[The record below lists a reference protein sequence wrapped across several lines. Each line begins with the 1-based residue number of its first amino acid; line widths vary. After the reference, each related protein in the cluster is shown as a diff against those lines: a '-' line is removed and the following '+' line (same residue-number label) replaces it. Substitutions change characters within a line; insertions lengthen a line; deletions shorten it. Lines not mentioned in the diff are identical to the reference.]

1 MNLKKIINRIEMK
14 KIAIIQSNYLP
25 WKGYFDLISSVDE
38 LIFYDEMQYTK
49 RDWRNRNVIK
59 TNQGLLWLSI
69 PIKVKG
75 KYNQTINESIIDGVK
90 WKTKHW
96 KTIIQCYK
104 KSEYFDEVA
113 KILEPFYKSKN
124 YEKLSELNQEL
135 IKEICKYLGINTI
148 LSNSIEY
155 GIINGK
161 TERLIDLCIK
171 ANADEYITGPAA
183 KEYIKSELFDER
195 SIKLKWFKYEKY
207 PIYNQL
213 YGKFVHEVSI
223 IDLLFNCGPNSI
235 KFIKNKL

>member
-1 MNLKKIINRIEMK
+1 MK
-14 KIAIIQSNYLP
+14 KIAIMQSNYLP

-59 TNQGLLWLSI
+59 TSQGLLWLSI

-75 KYNQTINESIIDGVK
+75 KYNQTINESIIDGEK

-96 KTIIQCYK
+96 KTIIQCYN

-113 KILEPFYKSKN
+113 KILEPFYKSKS

-148 LSNSIEY
+148 LSNSKEY

-195 SIKLKWFKYEKY
+195 NINLKWFKYEKY

-213 YGKFVHEVSI
+213 HGKFVHEVSI